1 MTLDPSGAVQRRFP
15 WLGYG
20 IICAVILLLTLL
32 PLFSVL
38 FTAAVAEANGCQVDE
53 GSAHVCMVMG
63 QDWGE
68 LLYFTGVM
76 GWLMLATFPL
86 GGGALIVWLIVLTI
100 HRLAWRRAQTRP
112 SS

>member
-1 MTLDPSGAVQRRFP
+1 MSQDRAGSGQRRFP
-15 WLGYG
+15 WLVYG
-20 IICAVILLLTLL
+20 IIWAVILLFTLL

-38 FTAAVAEANGCQVDE
+38 FTAAVAEVNGCQVDE
-53 GSAHVCMVMG
+53 GSAHICMVMG

-76 GWLMLATFPL
+76 GWLMLVTFPL
-86 GGGALIVWLIVLTI
+86 GGGAFIVWLIILII
-100 HRLAWRRAQTRP
+100 HRLAWRRGQTRL